1 MSATLAAAAPFV
13 TQLLKTGLDRAGSI
27 LLKKFMRLRGLD
39 KTLRAG
45 TYTNPAVE
53 TAIRDFETILGS
65 YRGEFTVPIAE
76 LLSELTKSG
85 VATAMAEEAFLQQ
98 EREAT
103 AARFVELYTII
114 VEPGRN

>member
-65 YRGEFTVPIAE
+65 YLENS
-76 LLSELTKSG
+76 LYLS
-85 VATAMAEEAFLQQ
+85 
-98 EREAT
+98 
-103 AARFVELYTII
+103 
-114 VEPGRN
+114 RNYFRSSRSPE